1 MLRSIFPERFL
12 LPRPPGVRQRSSN
25 WIAIVL
31 LLLTTAL
38 AAALRLYRLDAK
50 GLWVDEIFTAVF
62 ASADNDLAAVAR
74 GPLSSPVPT
83 PPLWFLITHLFT
95 KALGSSDAV
104 VRLPSVIAGVL
115 GILAVYKV
123 GEALFDRTIGLISA
137 FLLAVS
143 PAHLHFSQE
152 ARFYAGIV
160 LFSLLSLYFLYRGV
174 NSGERK
180 WWVGFAMATL
190 VNLYTHLTAFLV
202 LAVEILYACLLLVHH
217 LVTNKETGPV
227 CHCEERFLR
236 RSNPQMQ
243 EGRLPRGVYPEVR
256 RARNDTVPRT
266 EIHLLPLLLSL
277 VVITVC
283 YAPMVP
289 HIIRGIQGS
298 RGLGNPDQIQ
308 GLDLSAGYF
317 LSLLGSFGAGSGIAL
332 SLYVAA
338 FLWGL
343 IKAND
348 KRWRRELL
356 ILLWAVVPFV
366 VVLLL
371 RPKHWFAA
379 KYVVFIL
386 PLYLTTVSVGIAY
399 VAKSAALFLSQW
411 NVLRPPW
418 RLQTLSLVSLVVIYG
433 LMSIAGLDDAYA
445 WQSDRWKSIGQL
457 LTNNVQSRDAVV
469 PLPLTLLT
477 MPVEDIMAYYGPKPE
492 EAHVIV
498 VDNPSQMEDV
508 LANHRRVW
516 IVIDRRTDFSKSG
529 EVLEWLEL
537 QPHVELAIGDGTK
550 VLYTGKDQT
559 QLTLL
564 EEAKRFTN
572 LRLEVGGWR
581 LEIGRW
587 WRMDK
592 LPPSISHPN
601 FQSPSGRM

>member
-1 MLRSIFPERFL
+1 MFLSVLPERL
-12 LPRPPGVRQRSSN
+12 LPSRPPGVWRRSSN
-25 WIAIVL
+25 WIFIAL
-31 LLLTTAL
+31 LLITAL

-83 PPLWFLITHLFT
+83 PPLWFLITHVFV

-115 GILAVYKV
+115 GIWAVYKV

-160 LFSLLSLYFLYRGV
+160 LFSLLTVYFLHRGV
-174 NSGERK
+174 NSGEKK
-180 WWVGFAMATL
+180 WWIGFTIATL
-190 VNLYTHLTAFLV
+190 ANICTHLTAFLV

-217 LVTNKETGPV
+217 LVAAKETVGG
-227 CHCEERFLR
+227 R
-236 RSNPQMQ
+236 RLS
-243 EGRLPRGVYPEVR
+243 ETFALS
-256 RARNDTVPRT
+256 
-266 EIHLLPLLLSL
+266 LLISL

-283 YAPMVP
+283 YAPMAP

-317 LSLLGSFGAGSGIAL
+317 LSLLGSFGAGSGVAL

-343 IKAND
+343 INAIHKQ
-348 KRWRRELL
+348 RRQALL
-356 ILLWAVVPFV
+356 ILLWTIVPFA

-379 KYVVFIL
+379 KYVIFIL
-386 PLYLTTVSVGIAY
+386 PLYLMTVSVGIAR
-399 VAKSAALFLSQW
+399 VARSIVLFLSQW
-411 NVLRPPW
+411 NVLRPPR
-418 RLQTLSLVSLVVIYG
+418 RLRTLSLVALVVIYG
-433 LMSIAGLDDAYA
+433 LVSVSGLDDAYA

-457 LTNNVQSRDAVV
+457 LTSNVQAQDAVV

-477 MPVEDIMAYYGPKPE
+477 LPVEDIMAYYGPKLE

-516 IVIDRRTDFSKSG
+516 IVIDRRTDFSKSN

-537 QPHVELAIGDGTK
+537 QPHVELSIGDGTK
-550 VLYTGKDQT
+550 VLYIGKDQT
-559 QLTLL
+559 QLTLW

-572 LRLEVGGWR
+572 LGLEVRDWR

-587 WRMDK
+587 RMEK
-592 LPPSISHPN
+592 LPLSI
-601 FQSPSGRM
+601 FQLPISKWEDVT